1 MLDRHRIDN
10 WFEGRPGLPSRQ
22 HRPVVFAPPEV
33 IASDHGDN
41 GAGPRV
47 EREQGAFDNGSLLKR
62 ELRHRACE
70 LFDPDLD
77 DIPHSEN
84 VALRDL
90 LDLHRFR
97 AARLSAGPREILE
110 HNFSRQALD
119 HDNHAVANDLRDNAF
134 KRIAFLR
141 RPWTERA
148 SAPPL
153 GSLVRVDA
161 AFERTT
167 IPLPLVELAKTIFN
181 RHRRSALRRTR

>member
-1 MLDRHRIDN
+1 MEPDEGVVLMVVSDAPEADVVCGLLRSNGIDC
-10 WFEGRPGLPSRQ
+10 
-22 HRPVVFAPPEV
+22 AY
-33 IASDHGDN
+33 
-41 GAGPRV
+41 
-47 EREQGAFDNGSLLKR
+47 
-62 ELRHRACE
+62 
-70 LFDPDLD
+70 
-77 DIPHSEN
+77 
-84 VALRDL
+84 RDTEAIDSPL
-90 LDLHRFR
+90 EDFT
-97 AARLSAGPREILE
+97 AAGPREILE

-167 IPLPLVELAKTIFN
+167 IPLSLVELAKTIFN